1 MPADDVAGPEPTRR
15 QSALPADC
23 PAAAL
28 ETGPALRVGFQH
40 PLDPCTKRLTNPPG
54 YYIRRGS
61 GKFVSNLCVL
71 CDSEHPRLSFDRIFD
86 RVEGVVSKESSR
98 DKSKTARCSIVR
110 FEFEPIFLDPPITL
124 IAVRIDERQT
134 RAGEPVRVANR
145 SARLQDGNIVRP
157 QSRALS
163 RHRCTVEVRSEDIGE
178 ERSGFLYRVLSITSI
193 SVYNRS
199 NLNRVFSPEIT
210 IAFTITICPT
220 SCDSNL
226 INQFLN

>member
-1 MPADDVAGPEPTRR
+1 MNI
-15 QSALPADC
+15 
-23 PAAAL
+23 
-28 ETGPALRVGFQH
+28 
-40 PLDPCTKRLTNPPG
+40 LDYRSIESL
-54 YYIRRGS
+54 IE
-61 GKFVSNLCVL
+61 L
-71 CDSEHPRLSFDRIFD
+71 
-86 RVEGVVSKESSR
+86 KESFRKSR
-98 DKSKTARCSIVR
+98 NKSKTARCSIVR

-145 SARLQDGNIVRP
+145 SARLQGGNIVRP

-210 IAFTITICPT
+210 IAFTITICPI

-226 INQFLN
+226 INR